1 MVHFAGIPTTP
12 HRIRGKSVMKRLALA
27 LLLFIFKE
35 LVVASVLTPEA
46 DHYDSYL
53 LVGTQPAAAIAGTT
67 YDLLFRPVFS
77 QSVGQAVPYSS
88 NHQR

>member
-1 MVHFAGIPTTP
+1 MKKTGDFSLARHCFQGGDQHP
-12 HRIRGKSVMKRLALA
+12 HRSTRKYVMKRLALA

-53 LVGTQPAAAIAGTT
+53 LVDT
-67 YDLLFRPVFS
+67 
-77 QSVGQAVPYSS
+77 
-88 NHQR
+88 

>member
-1 MVHFAGIPTTP
+1 
-12 HRIRGKSVMKRLALA
+12 MKRLALS

-53 LVGTQPAAAIAGTT
+53 LVDT
-67 YDLLFRPVFS
+67 
-77 QSVGQAVPYSS
+77 
-88 NHQR
+88 

>member
-1 MVHFAGIPTTP
+1 
-12 HRIRGKSVMKRLALA
+12 MKRLVLA

-35 LVVASVLTPEA
+35 LAVASVLTPEA

-53 LVGTQPAAAIAGTT
+53 LVGTKSATAVAGTT

-77 QSVGQAVPYSS
+77 
-88 NHQR
+88 RL

>member
-1 MVHFAGIPTTP
+1 NPASYRVVRTKSYLFNKAGGDQHP
-12 HRIRGKSVMKRLALA
+12 HRSSRKDVMKRLALA

-53 LVGTQPAAAIAGTT
+53 LVGT
-67 YDLLFRPVFS
+67 
-77 QSVGQAVPYSS
+77 
-88 NHQR
+88 

>member
-1 MVHFAGIPTTP
+1 VCRKISKSEWFILPGYLQHP
-12 HRIRGKSVMKRLALA
+12 HRSSRKDVMKRLALA

-53 LVGTQPAAAIAGTT
+53 LVGT
-67 YDLLFRPVFS
+67 
-77 QSVGQAVPYSS
+77 
-88 NHQR
+88 

>member
-1 MVHFAGIPTTP
+1 DGRKTGDFSLARHCFQGGDQHP
-12 HRIRGKSVMKRLALA
+12 HRSTRKYVMKRLALA

-53 LVGTQPAAAIAGTT
+53 LVDT
-67 YDLLFRPVFS
+67 
-77 QSVGQAVPYSS
+77 
-88 NHQR
+88 